1 MSVSFCEALFQS
13 PQVSPN
19 NGSKKCIL
27 LPSVLE
33 EICNNFSA
41 VCLCICLCLCVSVQ
55 VVTLEPLKLEL
66 YFKNT
71 LDLYNI
77 WVMFEYQ
84 GH

>member
-13 PQVSPN
+13 PQVS
-19 NGSKKCIL
+19 SKKCVL

-33 EICNNFSA
+33 S
-41 VCLCICLCLCVSVQ
+41 VSVYLCLCVSVQ
-55 VVTLEPLKLEL
+55 VMTLEPLQLEL